1 MKEALVPIHIEELPE
16 GGFLA
21 TSDEVPGLVAQ
32 GRTLAETMEIAQDV
46 TRKLV
51 ESYIEHGDPL
61 PDALATPVAAGVEVQ
76 IAAFN
81 GRQAESLPLWEK
93 VRKGAPGPPPL

>member
-16 GGFLA
+16 GGLA
-21 TSDEVPGLVAQ
+21 TSDEGPGLVAQ

-61 PDALATPVAAGVEVQ
+61 PDALATPVAAEVEVQ
-76 IAAFN
+76 IAIPV
-81 GRQAESLPLWEK
+81 S
-93 VRKGAPGPPPL
+93 